1 MSHQAD
7 PHGTAMVAGTLGY
20 REEGLGLGRG
30 GLLLS
35 DSSLPVNAHLQDERW
50 RGRVPKAQD
59 YQGGY
64 WDSHP

>member
-35 DSSLPVNAHLQDERW
+35 DSS
-50 RGRVPKAQD
+50 
-59 YQGGY
+59 
-64 WDSHP
+64 